1 MDQSNKSNKTSL
13 INNQKQN
20 IFTPILIYRKCNECN
35 KNRKKFDKTQQI
47 CHLCIK
53 AKTIPLSGNKV
64 IDDFIRYTQTNNYEK
79 DRRME
84 FVPFDNFKDVSFVAE
99 GGFSKIYK
107 AIWINGPI
115 TNWSE
120 KKQKYNRRKNMT
132 VALKELNNSKNL
144 NSKELNELKIYYS
157 CKYRTAYINKY
168 YGVTQNPATKNF
180 MIITNYYELG
190 DLTRYITNNFFNI
203 TWKDKLSKLFDI
215 ITGLKLIHDS
225 HIIHKDYHSGNIFIN
240 PSAITGD
247 LGLSKSS
254 LGNDEDNDIYGIV
267 PYVASEVLREQ
278 KYTKASD
285 IFSFGMIMWELMTGR
300 RPFRDKNHDAELI
313 IEICDGVRPPIVT
326 NVPEGYIELMHQCY
340 RREES
345 NPTKIAESPD
355 IGPATA
361 NNPDAIY
368 RSRSLS
374 AMIKS
379 AESTRSL
386 ESQNIRLKFEGKR
399 KFNDSLFKDE
409 INKKI
414 KLPENNELEL
424 GIDIDID
431 IQSNNNDYITEEI
444 NFDIDIPAG

>member
-1 MDQSNKSNKTSL
+1 
-13 INNQKQN
+13 
-20 IFTPILIYRKCNECN
+20 
-35 KNRKKFDKTQQI
+35 
-47 CHLCIK
+47 
-53 AKTIPLSGNKV
+53 
-64 IDDFIRYTQTNNYEK
+64 
-79 DRRME
+79 
-84 FVPFDNFKDVSFVAE
+84 
-99 GGFSKIYK
+99 
-107 AIWINGPI
+107 
-115 TNWSE
+115 
-120 KKQKYNRRKNMT
+120 
-132 VALKELNNSKNL
+132 
-144 NSKELNELKIYYS
+144 
-157 CKYRTAYINKY
+157 
-168 YGVTQNPATKNF
+168 
-180 MIITNYYELG
+180 
-190 DLTRYITNNFFNI
+190 
-203 TWKDKLSKLFDI
+203 
-215 ITGLKLIHDS
+215 
-225 HIIHKDYHSGNIFIN
+225 
-240 PSAITGD
+240 
-247 LGLSKSS
+247 
-254 LGNDEDNDIYGIV
+254 
-267 PYVASEVLREQ
+267 
-278 KYTKASD
+278 
-285 IFSFGMIMWELMTGR
+285 MTGR
-300 RPFRDKNHDAELI
+300 RPFWDKNHDAELI

-399 KFNDSLFKDE
+399 KFNDSLFKADE

>member
-20 IFTPILIYRKCNECN
+20 IFTPNLIYRKCNECN

-64 IDDFIRYTQTNNYEK
+64 IDYEK

-107 AIWINGPI
+107 SIWINGPI

-190 DLTRYITNNFFNI
+190 DLTHYITNNFFNI
-203 TWKDKLSKLFDI
+203 TWKDKLSKLFGI

-254 LGNDEDNDIYGIV
+254 LGNDEDNEIY
-267 PYVASEVLREQ
+267 
-278 KYTKASD
+278 
-285 IFSFGMIMWELMTGR
+285 
-300 RPFRDKNHDAELI
+300 
-313 IEICDGVRPPIVT
+313 
-326 NVPEGYIELMHQCY
+326 
-340 RREES
+340 
-345 NPTKIAESPD
+345 
-355 IGPATA
+355 
-361 NNPDAIY
+361 
-368 RSRSLS
+368 
-374 AMIKS
+374 
-379 AESTRSL
+379 
-386 ESQNIRLKFEGKR
+386 EGKR
-399 KFNDSLFKDE
+399 KFNDSLFKADE

-414 KLPENNELEL
+414 KLPENNDYSTTEFELD
-424 GIDIDID
+424 IDINID

-444 NFDIDIPAG
+444 NFDIDIPAEGKRKFNDSLFKADEINKKIKLSENNDYLTTELELDIDIDIQSNNNDYITEEINLDIDIPAG